1 MADPAFPS
9 RRRLILALIIGL
21 PSLFFLTASI
31 VEPILPDSVS
41 DTVDPVLSATCH
53 RLASRSL
60 ELPWGLSGLCS
71 RCTAFWA
78 GMVAGAVLVLFE
90 LLRIPLWLAVLLI
103 VPLAVDGALQ
113 YMGLYTSLNIIR
125 ILTGAAGGIGLAAV
139 FSTSTDG
146 RCRRDTAR
154 TEPGGGRP
162 ACV

>member
-1 MADPAFPS
+1 MADRAFTS

-21 PSLFFLTASI
+21 PSLLFLTASI
-31 VEPILPDSVS
+31 MEPILPESVS
-41 DTVDPVLSATCH
+41 DAVDPVLSATCH

-90 LLRIPLWLAVLLI
+90 LLRIPLWLALLMI
-103 VPLAVDGALQ
+103 VPLALDGALQ
-113 YMGLYTSLNIIR
+113 YMGLYTSLNVIR

-139 FSTSTDG
+139 FSASTG
-146 RCRRDTAR
+146 HYGRDTAR
-154 TEPGGGRP
+154 NEPGSRGP
-162 ACV
+162 ACT